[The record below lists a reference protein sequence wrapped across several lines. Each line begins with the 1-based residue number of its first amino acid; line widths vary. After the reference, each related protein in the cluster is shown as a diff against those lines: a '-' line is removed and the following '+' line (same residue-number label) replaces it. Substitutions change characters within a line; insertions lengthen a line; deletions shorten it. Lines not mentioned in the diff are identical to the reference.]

1 MSPEEYLSR
10 VALVKSE
17 TDRLSAYW
25 RGFSEARWEVDT
37 FCPGW
42 RACHA
47 VSHLAT
53 GGDFYANSVRRALEG
68 LPPEPPYGSN
78 VKEFFSIR
86 HAKGEELMALPR
98 DGMMDAFDA
107 SAAGV
112 NEALGDITEGDLGKL
127 GFHPRGLTRLDAWIG
142 LRLVELA
149 MHDWDIRYG
158 EDAEACVS
166 AQSVEGIMTFL
177 PSTQSRLFG
186 VRENPPFDGRFLF
199 RSREPDR
206 AWTLTIIGEK
216 AENTADT
223 SGAHDATI
231 TADGEAHLLLLYGR
245 AKRGAMEASGRLGVE
260 GNAELANQLLCVLY
274 SAY

>member
-10 VALVKSE
+10 VSLVKSE
-17 TDRLSAYW
+17 TERLSAYW
-25 RGFSEARWEVDT
+25 RSFSDARWEVDT

-78 VKEFFSIR
+78 VKEFFAIR
-86 HAKGEELMALPR
+86 GARGEELMALPR
-98 DGMMDAFDA
+98 EEMMDAFDA
-107 SAAGV
+107 SAAEV
-112 NEALGDITEGDLGKL
+112 NDALGDITEGDLGKL
-127 GFHPRGLTRLDAWIG
+127 GFHPRGLTRIDAWIG

-158 EDAEACVS
+158 EDAEVCVS

-186 VRENPPFDGRFLF
+186 VREKPPFDGRFLF
-199 RSREPDR
+199 CSADPDR
-206 AWTLTIIGEK
+206 EWTLTVAGEK
-216 AENTADT
+216 AENTADV
-223 SGAHDATI
+223 SGAYDATI

-245 AKRGAMEASGRLGVE
+245 AKRGEAEASGRLTIE
-260 GNAELANQLLCVLY
+260 GNTELANELLCVLY
-274 SAY
+274 TNY

>member
-25 RGFSEARWEVDT
+25 RSFSEARWEVDT

-78 VKEFFSIR
+78 VKEFFAIR
-86 HAKGEELMALPR
+86 HARGEELMALPR

-107 SAAGV
+107 SAAEV
-112 NEALGDITEGDLGKL
+112 NDALGDVGADDLGKL

-166 AQSVEGIMTFL
+166 AQSVEGTMTFL

-186 VRENPPFDGRFLF
+186 VRENPPFGGRFLF
-199 RSREPDR
+199 CSTTPDR

-216 AENTADT
+216 AEISADV
-223 SGAHDATI
+223 SGAHDAVI

-245 AKRGAMEASGRLGVE
+245 AKRGEAEASGRLIIE
-260 GNAELANQLLCVLY
+260 GNAELANELLCVLY
-274 SAY
+274 TNY

>member
-10 VALVKSE
+10 VSLVKSE
-17 TDRLSAYW
+17 TERLSAYW
-25 RGFSEARWEVDT
+25 RSFSEARWEVDT

-53 GGDFYANSVRRALEG
+53 GGEFYANSVRRALEG

-78 VKEFFSIR
+78 VKEFFAIR
-86 HAKGEELMALPR
+86 GARGEELMALPR
-98 DGMMDAFDA
+98 EEMMDAFDA
-107 SAAGV
+107 SASSV
-112 NEALGDITEGDLGKL
+112 NDALADITEGDLGKL
-127 GFHPRGLTRLDAWIG
+127 GFHPRGLTRIDAWIG

-149 MHDWDIRYG
+149 LHDWDIRYG

-166 AQSVEGIMTFL
+166 LEGVEGVMTFL

-199 RSREPDR
+199 CSADPDR
-206 AWTLTIIGEK
+206 EWTLTVAGEK
-216 AENTADT
+216 AENIADV

-245 AKRGAMEASGRLGVE
+245 AKRGEAEASGRLTIE
-260 GNAELANQLLCVLY
+260 GDGELANELLCVLY
-274 SAY
+274 ANY